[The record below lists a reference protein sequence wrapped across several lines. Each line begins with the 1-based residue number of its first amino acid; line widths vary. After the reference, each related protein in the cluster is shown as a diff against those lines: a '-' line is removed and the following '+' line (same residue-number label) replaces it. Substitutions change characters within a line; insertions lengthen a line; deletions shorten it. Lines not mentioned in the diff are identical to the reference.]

1 MLIKTTCNQCK
12 EEVFVPLYFYD
23 VRIIVED
30 DPTNMARY
38 YTASA
43 CGKATCPCCG
53 NEIREHCRNPI
64 FDDDI
69 KDLATR
75 RYFKREVVSCN

>member
-1 MLIKTTCNQCK
+1 MMIELTCNKCK
-12 EEVFVPLYFYD
+12 EQVRVPLYFYD

-30 DPTNMARY
+30 DRINMTQY

-43 CGKATCPCCG
+43 LGKAICPRCG

-64 FDDDI
+64 FKDDI
-69 KDLATR
+69 IELATR
-75 RYFKREVVSCN
+75 RYSHE